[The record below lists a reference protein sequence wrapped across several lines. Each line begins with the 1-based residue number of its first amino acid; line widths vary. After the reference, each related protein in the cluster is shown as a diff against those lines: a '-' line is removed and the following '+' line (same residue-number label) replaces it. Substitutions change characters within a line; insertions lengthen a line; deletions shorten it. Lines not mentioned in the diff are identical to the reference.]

1 MKLRRSVIVSLA
13 ALALAATLVAQQK
26 PGTIAGLE
34 FQRPKNGMTKQY
46 DEGRKQKA
54 AWHKQQ
60 KDTQALYVWEVI
72 AGDNFGTYVVG
83 RLGNHWKDLDT
94 PSVPDG
100 ADLAIYD
107 KSIGPYVESVVARY
121 YSYLPNISRPADSTE
136 MPAMSEIIIFRVRY
150 GKTGEFMNL
159 ARKINDAI
167 GKSNWAVRYSWFAL
181 VAGGHAPTFV
191 LSIPRNKWADF
202 EEPEK
207 SLDKILEEVYG
218 KQEASEIFAGL
229 GRVVE
234 SEETEIVKFRADLSY
249 IPAK

>member
-1 MKLRRSVIVSLA
+1 MKLRRSAVVSLA

-26 PGTIAGLE
+26 PGTIASLE

-46 DEGRKQKA
+46 EEGRKQKA

-72 AGDNFGTYVVG
+72 AGDNFGRYVVG

-94 PSVPDG
+94 PSVPDA
-100 ADLAIYD
+100 ADLAAYD
-107 KSIGPYVESVVARY
+107 KSIGPYVESVVAHY
-121 YSYLPNISRPADSTE
+121 YSFLPNISRPPEGME
-136 MPAMSEIIIFRVRY
+136 MPAMSEIVTLHVRY
-150 GKTGEFMNL
+150 GKTAEFMNL
-159 ARKINDAI
+159 ARKINDGI
-167 GKSNWAVRYSWFAL
+167 GKVNWPVHYSWFAL
-181 VAGGHAPTFV
+181 VAGGHSPTFA
-191 LSIPRNKWADF
+191 LSLPRNKWADF

-207 SLDKILEEVYG
+207 SFDKVLEEAYG
-218 KQEASEIFAGL
+218 KQEAGEIIAGL

-234 SEETEIVKFRADLSY
+234 SEETQIVKFRPDLSY

>member
-1 MKLRRSVIVSLA
+1 MELRKTVLVSLVA
-13 ALALAATLVAQQK
+13 FALAATLVAQQK

-46 DEGRKQKA
+46 EEGRKQKA

-60 KDTQALYVWEVI
+60 KDTQALYVWQVI
-72 AGDNFGTYVVG
+72 AGDAFGTYVVG

-94 PSVPDG
+94 PSVPDA
-100 ADLAIYD
+100 ADEAAYE
-107 KSIGPYVESVVARY
+107 KSVGPYVESVVARY
-121 YSYLPNISRPADSTE
+121 YMYLPNISRPPDSME
-136 MPAMSEIIIFRVRY
+136 PPAMSEIVIFHLRY

-167 GKSNWAVRYSWFAL
+167 NKSNWPVHYEWFAL
-181 VAGGHAPTFV
+181 VAGGHSPTFA

-207 SLDKILEEVYG
+207 SFDKILEEVYG
-218 KQEASEIFAGL
+218 KQEASEIIAGL

-234 SEETEIVKFRADLSY
+234 SEETEIIKFRADLSY
-249 IPAK
+249 IPGK